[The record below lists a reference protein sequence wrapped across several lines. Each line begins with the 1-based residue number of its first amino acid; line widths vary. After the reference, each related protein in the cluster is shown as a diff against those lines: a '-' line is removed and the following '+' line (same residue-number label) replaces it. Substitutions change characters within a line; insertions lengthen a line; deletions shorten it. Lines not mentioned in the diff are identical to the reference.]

1 MDDHKTGDRTG
12 AERPALDGLKDGLTD
27 AHDLQGA
34 DTSDEQDR
42 SSGIFQRLKWFGAKD
57 VEANDA
63 PVVAVGATAAERALL
78 HNIITMRDQRVEEVM
93 IPRADIVSVEVGAT
107 LAELTEAF
115 REGAHSRVPVYRET
129 LDDPLGFVHVKDVAL
144 DRGFSLRGDADFDL
158 EALVRK
164 MLVVPPSMP
173 TKRLMQRM
181 QASRIHMALV
191 IDEYGGVDGL
201 VTIEDLV
208 EQIVGD
214 IEDEHDQTEAA
225 AWRQEA
231 PGVFIANARAELSAF
246 EQEAGVDLLPDDLDE
261 EVDTLGGLVFM
272 LSSRVPDRGEVIA
285 HPDGHEFEVIDA
297 DPRRI
302 KRLRV
307 SLYRNAEHA
316 ARAAE

>member
-1 MDDHKTGDRTG
+1 MDDDRTEAPAR
-12 AERPALDGLKDGLTD
+12 AEQTTIVSAKDTE
-27 AHDLQGA
+27 A
-34 DTSDEQDR
+34 DSHEETPDEQDR
-42 SSGIFQRLKWFGAKD
+42 SSGIFGRLNWFGGKD
-57 VEANDA
+57 AETSDA
-63 PVVAVGATAAERALL
+63 PIAAVGATAAERALL
-78 HNIITMRDQRVEEVM
+78 HNIIAMRDQRVEEVM

-107 LAELTEAF
+107 LAELTEAY

-144 DRGFSLRGDADFDL
+144 DRGFGMKGDSDFDL
-158 EALVRK
+158 ESLVRK

-231 PGVFIANARAELSAF
+231 PGVFIANARAELPAF
-246 EQEAGVDLLPDDLDE
+246 EEEAGVDLLPDDLDE

-272 LSSRVPDRGEVIA
+272 LSSRVPERGEVIA

-307 SLYRNAEHA
+307 SLFRNAEQA

>member
-1 MDDHKTGDRTG
+1 MDDDQNGARTG
-12 AERPALDGLKDGLTD
+12 AQQPTFEGLHDGETD
-27 AHDLQGA
+27 
-34 DTSDEQDR
+34 TPDEQDR

-57 VEANDA
+57 NDA
-63 PVVAVGATAAERALL
+63 SDGPVVAVGATAAERALL
-78 HNIITMRDQRVEEVM
+78 HNIIAMRDQRVEEVM
-93 IPRADIVSVEVGAT
+93 IPRADIVSVEVGVT
-107 LAELTEAF
+107 LEELTEAF

-144 DRGFSLRGDADFDL
+144 DRGFGLKGDTDFDL

-225 AWRQEA
+225 AWRQES
-231 PGVFIANARAELSAF
+231 PGVFIANARAELAEF
-246 EQEAGVDLLPDDLDE
+246 EQDAGVDLLPDDLDE

-272 LSSRVPDRGEVIA
+272 LSSRVPERGEVIS

-307 SLYRNAEHA
+307 SLFRNAEQA